1 MFKIIKAPSV
11 PVPPLQRFSVLGTA
25 DTIHAGKPLIL
36 VIDNQFKVTTPPISS
51 EGTWRFDLAL
61 HQPGKHQLAILL
73 DNERLELSV
82 QVGTN
87 LHAETEVVSP
97 PNTQPISNYQ
107 SNTISL
113 EKLVREAHEKGYSD
127 VHLCVGKAPRFRN
140 RGEMEIS
147 NYPVTDETTF
157 INWLKEILTES
168 EIKQF
173 QETLDFDGAAGYD
186 FARVRVNIFKTMKG
200 SAMVLRL
207 IPLRIPTIDQLGL
220 PGVFQTICHYHKGL
234 VLVTGPTGSGK
245 STTLAAMVDF
255 INRTMKRHIITIEDP
270 IEFVHEDHKSVI
282 SQREVGIHTV
292 EFDRAL
298 KAALREDPDV
308 ILIGEMRDRSTVNTA
323 LKAAQTGH
331 LVFGTLHTN
340 SAIKTIERILNLY
353 EPDEQEPMLTQ
364 LSESLA
370 AIIAQSL
377 LRTTDGRRAPIHD
390 ILINTD
396 TVKDYIKR
404 GEVEETESIMKKGN
418 YDGMCT
424 MLQSIYNL
432 YLEGRITEET
442 AMEASDKPNEMRI
455 LLSGGEI

>member
-1 MFKIIKAPSV
+1 MFKIVKAPTV
-11 PVPPLQRFSVLGTA
+11 PVPPLQRFSVIGTA
-25 DTIHAGKPLIL
+25 DSIHAGKPLIL
-36 VIDNQFKVTTPPISS
+36 VIDNQLKVTTPAISS

-73 DNERLELSV
+73 DNDRLELSV
-82 QVGTN
+82 QIGTTVISETEITTQTN
-87 LHAETEVVSP
+87 L
-97 PNTQPISNYQ
+97 QPIPHSQPNL
-107 SNTISL
+107 ISL
-113 EKLVREAHEKGYSD
+113 EKLVQEAYEKGFSD
-127 VHLCVGKAPRFRN
+127 IHLCVGKAPRFRN
-140 RGEMEIS
+140 RGQMEAS
-147 NYPVTDETTF
+147 NYPITDETTF
-157 INWLKEILTES
+157 INWLHEILTES

-173 QETLDFDGAAGYD
+173 QETLDFDGAASYG
-186 FARVRVNIFKTMKG
+186 FARVRINIFRTLKG

-207 IPLRIPTIDQLGL
+207 IPLRIPSIDELGL
-220 PGVFQTICHYHKGL
+220 PEVFQRICYYHKGL

-245 STTLAAMVDF
+245 STTLAAMVDY

-270 IEFVHEDHKSVI
+270 IEFIHEDRKSVI

-340 SAIKTIERILNLY
+340 SATKTIERILNLY
-353 EPDEQEPMLTQ
+353 EPDEQGPMLSQ

-370 AIIAQSL
+370 AIIAQAL
-377 LRTTDGRRAPIHD
+377 LRTTDGKRAPIHE

-404 GEVEETESIMKKGN
+404 GEVEETESIMKKGS

-424 MLQSIYNL
+424 MLQSIHKL
-432 YLEGRITEET
+432 YLEGQITEET
-442 AMEASDKPNEMRI
+442 AMEAADKPNEMRI

>member
-1 MFKIIKAPSV
+1 MFKIVKAPTV
-11 PVPPLQRFSVLGTA
+11 PVSPLQRFSVIGTA
-25 DTIHAGKPLIL
+25 DSIHAGKPLIL

-73 DNERLELSV
+73 DNDRLEFTV
-82 QVGTN
+82 QIGTT
-87 LHAETEVVSP
+87 LTPETGITTPS
-97 PNTQPISNYQ
+97 NSQPVPQSQ
-107 SNTISL
+107 SNPVSL
-113 EKLVREAHEKGYSD
+113 EKLVKEAYEKGYSD
-127 VHLCVGKAPRFRN
+127 IHLCVSKPPSFRN
-140 RGEMEIS
+140 RGEMEIT
-147 NYPVTDETTF
+147 NYPVTTEETFT
-157 INWLKEILTES
+157 NWLQQILTES

-173 QETLDFDGAAGYD
+173 QETLDFDGAASYG
-186 FARVRVNIFKTMKG
+186 FARVRINIFKTLKG

-207 IPLRIPTIDQLGL
+207 IPLKIPSIEELGL
-220 PGVFQTICHYHKGL
+220 PEVFQTICHYHKGL

-245 STTLAAMVDF
+245 STTLAAMVNY

-270 IEFVHEDHKSVI
+270 IEFIHEDSKSVI

-308 ILIGEMRDRSTVNTA
+308 ILIGEMRDRATVNTA

-340 SAIKTIERILNLY
+340 SATKTIERILNLY

-370 AIIAQSL
+370 AIIAQAL
-377 LRTTDGRRAPIHD
+377 LRTTDGKRAPIHE

-404 GEVEETESIMKKGN
+404 GEVEETESIMKKGK

-424 MLQSIYNL
+424 MLQSIHSL

-442 AMEASDKPNEMRI
+442 AMQATDKPNEMRI

>member
-1 MFKIIKAPSV
+1 MFKILKAPTV
-11 PVPPLQRFSVLGTA
+11 PVPPLQRFSVIGTA
-25 DTIHAGKPLIL
+25 DATHAGKPLIL
-36 VIDNQFKVTTPPISS
+36 VINNELKVTTPAISS
-51 EGTWRFDLAL
+51 EGNWRFDLAL
-61 HQPGKHQLAILL
+61 HQPGKHLLAILL
-73 DNERLELSV
+73 DNDRVEFSV
-82 QVGTN
+82 QVGTPVTS
-87 LHAETEVVSP
+87 ETEIITPANP
-97 PNTQPISNYQ
+97 PSIPHSQTG
-107 SNTISL
+107 TISL
-113 EKLVREAHEKGYSD
+113 EKLVREANEKGFSD
-127 VHLCVGKAPRFRN
+127 IHLCVGKTPSFRN
-140 RGEMEIS
+140 RGEMEVTK
-147 NYPVTDETTF
+147 YPVTDETTF
-157 INWLKEILTES
+157 TNWLNEILTEA

-173 QETLDFDGAAGYD
+173 HDTLDFDGAAGYD
-186 FARVRVNIFKTMKG
+186 FARVRINIFKTLKG

-207 IPLRIPTIDQLGL
+207 IPLRIPSIDELGL
-220 PGVFQTICHYHKGL
+220 PKVFQTICHYHKGL

-245 STTLAAMVDF
+245 STTLAAMVDY
-255 INRTMKRHIITIEDP
+255 INRTMHKHIITIEDP
-270 IEFVHEDHKSVI
+270 IEFVHEDRKSVI

-298 KAALREDPDV
+298 KGALREDPDV
-308 ILIGEMRDRSTVNTA
+308 ILIGEMRDRATLNTA

-353 EPDEQEPMLTQ
+353 EPDEQEPMLSQ

-377 LRTTDGRRAPIHD
+377 LRTTDGRRAPIHE

-396 TVKDYIKR
+396 TVKDYIRR

-442 AMEASDKPNEMRI
+442 AMQASDKPNEMRI

>member
-1 MFKIIKAPSV
+1 MFKILKAPTI
-11 PVPPLQRFSVLGTA
+11 PVPPLQRFSIIGTA
-25 DTIHAGKPLIL
+25 DPTHAGKPLIL
-36 VIDNQFKVTTPPISS
+36 VVDNQFKVTTPPINS
-51 EGTWRFDLAL
+51 EGNWRFDLAL
-61 HQPGKHQLAILL
+61 HESGKHQLAILL
-73 DNERLELSV
+73 DNDRLELSV
-82 QVGTN
+82 QVGAATTT
-87 LHAETEVVSP
+87 ETQVIA
-97 PNTQPISNYQ
+97 NSNPQ
-107 SNTISL
+107 QINDKPNTISL
-113 EKLVREAHEKGYSD
+113 EKLVRQAHEKGFSD
-127 VHLCVGKAPRFRN
+127 IHLCVGKAPRFRN
-140 RGEMEIS
+140 RGQMEVS
-147 NYPVTDETTF
+147 NYPVTDEATF
-157 INWLKEILTES
+157 FNWLEEILTES
-168 EIKQF
+168 EVKQF
-173 QETLDFDGAAGYD
+173 QETLDFDGAASYD
-186 FARVRVNIFKTMKG
+186 FARVRVNIFKTLKG

-207 IPLRIPTIDQLGL
+207 IPLRIPSIEDLGL
-220 PGVFQTICHYHKGL
+220 PKVFQTICHYHKGL

-245 STTLAAMVDF
+245 STTLAAMVNY
-255 INRTMKRHIITIEDP
+255 INRTMQRHIITIEDP
-270 IEFVHEDHKSVI
+270 IEFIHEDRKSVI

-340 SAIKTIERILNLY
+340 SATKTIERILNLY
-353 EPDEQEPMLTQ
+353 EPDEQGPMLSQ

-377 LRTTDGRRAPIHD
+377 LRTTDGKRAPIHE

-404 GEVEETESIMKKGN
+404 GEVEETEAIMKKGN

-442 AMEASDKPNEMRI
+442 AMEAADKPNEMRI

>member
-1 MFKIIKAPSV
+1 MFKILKAPSL
-11 PVPPLQRFSVLGTA
+11 PVPPLQRFSVIGTA
-25 DTIHAGKPLIL
+25 DAIHAGKPLIL
-36 VIDNQFKVTTPPISS
+36 VINNQFKVTTPAISS

-73 DNERLELSV
+73 DNDRLELSV
-82 QVGTN
+82 QVGTEITS
-87 LHAETEVVSP
+87 ETEVLTN
-97 PNTQPISNYQ
+97 PNPKPISHSQ
-107 SNTISL
+107 PNTISL
-113 EKLVREAHEKGYSD
+113 EKLVRQAYEKGFSD
-127 VHLCVGKAPRFRN
+127 IHLCVGKAPRFRN
-140 RGEMEIS
+140 RGQMETS
-147 NYPVTDETTF
+147 NYPVTDEATF
-157 INWLKEILTES
+157 MNWLNEILTES

-173 QETLDFDGAAGYD
+173 QESLDFDGAASYG
-186 FARVRVNIFKTMKG
+186 FARVRINIFKTLKG
-200 SAMVLRL
+200 GAMVLRL
-207 IPLRIPTIDQLGL
+207 IPLKIPSIEELAL
-220 PGVFQTICHYHKGL
+220 PEVFQTICHYHKGL

-245 STTLAAMVDF
+245 STTLAAMVDY
-255 INRTMKRHIITIEDP
+255 INRTMQRHIITIEDP
-270 IEFVHEDHKSVI
+270 IEFVHEDRKSVI

-340 SAIKTIERILNLY
+340 SATKTIERILNLY
-353 EPDEQEPMLTQ
+353 EPDEQEPMLSQ

-370 AIIAQSL
+370 AIVAQAL
-377 LRTTDGRRAPIHD
+377 LRTTDGKRAPIHE

-424 MLQSIYNL
+424 MLQSIHNL

-455 LLSGGEI
+455 LLNGGEI

>member
-1 MFKIIKAPSV
+1 MFKIVKAPTV
-11 PVPPLQRFSVLGTA
+11 PVPPLQRFSVIGIA
-25 DTIHAGKPLIL
+25 DSIHAGKPLIL

-61 HQPGKHQLAILL
+61 HQPGKHQLAVLL
-73 DNERLELSV
+73 DNDRLELSV
-82 QVGTN
+82 QVGT
-87 LHAETEVVSP
+87 AITSEIEVVTN
-97 PNTQPISNYQ
+97 PNPQQIVNNQPNA
-107 SNTISL
+107 ISL
-113 EKLVREAHEKGYSD
+113 EKLVRQAHEKGFSD
-127 VHLCVGKAPRFRN
+127 IHLCVGKAPRFRN
-140 RGEMEIS
+140 RGEMENS
-147 NYPVTDETTF
+147 NYPLTDETTF
-157 INWLKEILTES
+157 INWLQEILTES

-173 QETLDFDGAAGYD
+173 QETLDFDGAASYG
-186 FARVRVNIFKTMKG
+186 FARVRINIFKTLKG
-200 SAMVLRL
+200 LAMVLRL
-207 IPLRIPTIDQLGL
+207 IPLKIPSIEELGL
-220 PGVFQTICHYHKGL
+220 PEVFQTICHYHKGL

-245 STTLAAMVDF
+245 STTLAAMVNY
-255 INRTMKRHIITIEDP
+255 INRTMQRHIITIEDP
-270 IEFVHEDHKSVI
+270 IEFVHEDRKSVI
-282 SQREVGIHTV
+282 SQREVGIHTA

-340 SAIKTIERILNLY
+340 SATKTIERILNLY
-353 EPDEQEPMLTQ
+353 EPDEQEPMLNQ

-370 AIIAQSL
+370 AIIAQAL
-377 LRTTDGRRAPIHD
+377 LRTTDGKRAPIQE

-424 MLQSIYNL
+424 MLQSIHSL
-432 YLEGRITEET
+432 YLQGRITEET

>member
-1 MFKIIKAPSV
+1 MFKIVKAPTI
-11 PVPPLQRFSVLGTA
+11 PVPPLQRFSVVGTA
-25 DTIHAGKPLIL
+25 EPIHAGKPLIL
-36 VIDNQFKVTTPPISS
+36 VIDNQFKVTTPAISS
-51 EGTWRFDLAL
+51 EGNWRFDLAL
-61 HQPGKHQLAILL
+61 HEPGKHNLAILL
-73 DNERLELSV
+73 DNDRLELSV
-82 QVGTN
+82 QIGTTVSS
-87 LHAETEVVSP
+87 ETEII
-97 PNTQPISNYQ
+97 PNPNSQTIPNYQ
-107 SNTISL
+107 PNSISL
-113 EKLVREAHEKGYSD
+113 EKLVREAHEKGFSD
-127 VHLCVGKAPRFRN
+127 IHLCVGKAPRFRN
-140 RGEMEIS
+140 RGEIVIS
-147 NYPVTDETTF
+147 NYPLTNEATF
-157 INWLKEILTES
+157 INWLEEILTES
-168 EIKQF
+168 EIKHF
-173 QETLDFDGAAGYD
+173 QETLDFDGAASYD
-186 FARVRVNIFKTMKG
+186 FARVRVNIFKTLKG

-207 IPLRIPTIDQLGL
+207 IPLRIPSISQLGL
-220 PGVFQTICHYHKGL
+220 PEVFQTICRYQKGL

-245 STTLAAMVDF
+245 STTLAAMVDH
-255 INRTMKRHIITIEDP
+255 INRTMQKHIITIEDP
-270 IEFVHEDHKSVI
+270 IEFIHEDRKSVI

-364 LSESLA
+364 LAESLA

-377 LRTTDGRRAPIHD
+377 LRTTDGRRAPIHE

-396 TVKDYIKR
+396 TVKDYIRR
-404 GEVEETESIMKKGN
+404 GEVEETEAIMKKGN